1 MLVNNY
7 YTAQKYLAVRKWN
20 TPYRTS
26 CSNLIDKCGGLMSP
40 NGSKITNIY
49 DDIGISNDSTGYYG
63 FLGGYS
69 KGKLLTKVNDY
80 YDLANNSSNGY
91 SHYGG
96 VYIVFGQG
104 DTAPTINDYTLEN
117 SYTYNIDYVGLSE
130 SSITH
135 SFDDLNNCVIYT
147 ININFQAK
155 KDLTIKEIG
164 LTQRYIPDN
173 STSPRQKPFL
183 LSREVLETPVK
194 ITANQTFTISE
205 TLYQYV

>member
-7 YTAQKYLAVRKWN
+7 YTAQKYLAVRNWN
-20 TPYRTS
+20 TPEMTS
-26 CSNLIDKCGGLMSP
+26 CSNLINKCGGLVSP

-49 DDIGISNDSTGYYG
+49 DDTGNDGNSPGEYA
-63 FLGGYS
+63 FLGGLS
-69 KGKLLTKVNDY
+69 KGKLLTKVYEY
-80 YDLANNSSNGY
+80 YDLANNHSNN
-91 SHYGG
+91 SNYGG
-96 VYIVFGQG
+96 VYIVLGQG
-104 DTAPTINDYTLEN
+104 DTAPTINNFALEN
-117 SYTYNIDYVGLSE
+117 PYTYNIDYIGLNE
-130 SSITH
+130 SNITH

-164 LTQRYIPDN
+164 LTQKYIPSD
-173 STSPRQKPFL
+173 STYPHLLPFL